1 MNLEVN
7 FDIKV
12 KKNINRNYKYPLY
25 ICDIRQFFFYFEDLM
40 FISLQFSQIYSFLI
54 LTCPHLSFVTKLTRF
69 FYTLIHNNLMFCNIR
84 KQRVRILTISRVTKI
99 TTFTYLVITSLLA
112 LTLTWSIIQF
122 RQTMADTDQYN
133 RLLTLASVTL
143 KDKIESYLNFGEATQ
158 LQAAINLIN
167 TDIKEQ
173 LDQLPT
179 GIQTDLSPLLEDLSL
194 KLDGDIRA
202 AGKLSGDAYVLIRN
216 NQRQISQAI
225 DTYSDFISQNQTQI
239 NTQDEIIL
247 LKKDAELKKH
257 LIVLSDTTEQYLNS
271 NNQKNKTLLMTETE
285 LFQASI
291 RNMEQLPNSITQKT
305 QKSNSDDL
313 SALMGWEEENEETEN
328 PLTDIQSELGS
339 WVNRYMKDVN
349 NSLSSIDHMQSVQ
362 TDLRQ
367 QVYELQQKLAIG
379 TQAISTQSEHTQ
391 DRIIFAFALFILL
404 MIIISALTHLFLSRI
419 VVKSAKNL
427 LSAVVSLV
435 ERQSSDPIHVG
446 KQKNELSETAN
457 YFNQYLAYV
466 ETQKQKRDK
475 ELAKISDS
483 LNKVLNAFDD
493 INALNLESTNEL
505 NKTSSITEQVN
516 ILANKA
522 EVRAQEVEGYANDTS
537 LAMNSSVEQAHSLTQ
552 ANQIAMQTLSLSRQS
567 LNGLEDSVNDAS
579 SIVSSIRDI
588 SEQTN
593 LLALNAAI
601 EAARA
606 GEHGRGF
613 AVVATE
619 VRTLSSKTQDSLGEI
634 TSILSRLTS
643 STQNLSHSLDKI
655 EAASDTQINLTA
667 QLGDSAQEVSQK
679 SKQSTELARKA
690 TRYAGEQKAEM
701 QSLNHAMLQVKQKA
715 SESEQFL
722 EKVSATI
729 RKRVNEISVSLG
741 I

>member
-1 MNLEVN
+1 M
-7 FDIKV
+7 
-12 KKNINRNYKYPLY
+12 
-25 ICDIRQFFFYFEDLM
+25 
-40 FISLQFSQIYSFLI
+40 
-54 LTCPHLSFVTKLTRF
+54 
-69 FYTLIHNNLMFCNIR
+69 
-84 KQRVRILTISRVTKI
+84 TISSVTRI
-99 TTFTYLVITSLLA
+99 TTFTYIVITSLLA

-133 RLLTLASVTL
+133 RLQTLASVTL

-158 LQAAINLIN
+158 LQEAINLIN
-167 TDIKEQ
+167 SDIKQQ
-173 LDQLPT
+173 LDLLPT
-179 GIQTDLSPLLEDLSL
+179 SIQNDLSPLLDNMSV

-225 DTYSDFISQNQTQI
+225 DTYSDYIQQHQGEMS
-239 NTQDEIIL
+239 TQDEIIL
-247 LKKDAELKKH
+247 LRKDAELKKH

-271 NNQKNKTLLMTETE
+271 NNQKNKALLVTEAN

-291 RNMEQLPNSITQKT
+291 SSMAKLPSNFTQKV
-305 QKSNSDDL
+305 QEEDSDDL
-313 SALMGWEEENEETEN
+313 GALMGWEEDKEEKES
-328 PLTDIQSELGS
+328 PLAEIQSELGS

-349 NSLSSIDHMQSVQ
+349 NSLSSISHMQTVQ
-362 TDLRQ
+362 MSLRK
-367 QVYELQQKLAIG
+367 QVSQLQDKLAIG
-379 TQAISTQSEHTQ
+379 TQAISIQSDQTQ

-419 VVKSAKNL
+419 VVRSAKNL
-427 LSAVVSLV
+427 LSAVTSLV
-435 ERQSSDPIHVG
+435 ETQNSEPINVG

-457 YFNQYLAYV
+457 YFNQYLAHV
-466 ETQKQKRDK
+466 EKQKQKRNK

-493 INALNLESTNEL
+493 INTLNLESTNEL

-522 EVRAQEVEGYANDTS
+522 EVRAQEVEGYAGETN
-537 LAMNSSVEQAHSLTQ
+537 LAMQQSVKQAQSLKQ
-552 ANQIAMQTLSLSRQS
+552 ANEIAMQTLSQSRQS

-619 VRTLSSKTQDSLGEI
+619 VRTLSSRTQDSLTEI

-643 STQNLSHSLDKI
+643 STHNLSQSLDKI
-655 EAASDTQINLTA
+655 ESASDTQVTLTR
-667 QLGDSAQEVSQK
+667 QLGDSALEVSQK
-679 SKQSTELARKA
+679 SKQSTELAQKA
-690 TRYAGEQKAEM
+690 TRYAGEQKVEM
-701 QSLNHAMLQVKQKA
+701 QALNSAMLKVRQKA
-715 SESEQFL
+715 TESEDFL
-722 EKVSATI
+722 SKVSATI
-729 RKRVNEISVSLG
+729 TKRVNEISLTLG

>member
-1 MNLEVN
+1 M
-7 FDIKV
+7 
-12 KKNINRNYKYPLY
+12 
-25 ICDIRQFFFYFEDLM
+25 
-40 FISLQFSQIYSFLI
+40 
-54 LTCPHLSFVTKLTRF
+54 
-69 FYTLIHNNLMFCNIR
+69 
-84 KQRVRILTISRVTKI
+84 TISSVTRI
-99 TTFTYLVITSLLA
+99 TTFTYIVITSLLA

-133 RLLTLASVTL
+133 RLQTLASVTL

-158 LQAAINLIN
+158 LQEAINLIN
-167 TDIKEQ
+167 SDIKQQ
-173 LDQLPT
+173 LDLLPT
-179 GIQTDLSPLLEDLSL
+179 SIQNDLSPLLDNMSV

-225 DTYSDFISQNQTQI
+225 DTYSDYIQQHQGEMS
-239 NTQDEIIL
+239 TQDEIIL
-247 LKKDAELKKH
+247 LRKDAELKKH

-271 NNQKNKTLLMTETE
+271 NNQKNKALLVTEAN

-291 RNMEQLPNSITQKT
+291 SSMAKLPSNFTQKV
-305 QKSNSDDL
+305 QEEDSDDL
-313 SALMGWEEENEETEN
+313 GALMGWEEDKEEKES
-328 PLTDIQSELGS
+328 PLAEIQSELGS

-349 NSLSSIDHMQSVQ
+349 NSLSSISHMQTVQ
-362 TDLRQ
+362 MSLRK
-367 QVYELQQKLAIG
+367 QVSQLQDKLAIG
-379 TQAISTQSEHTQ
+379 TQAISIQSDQTQ

-419 VVKSAKNL
+419 VVRSAKNL
-427 LSAVVSLV
+427 LSAVTSLV
-435 ERQSSDPIHVG
+435 ETQNSEPINVG

-457 YFNQYLAYV
+457 YFNQYLAHV
-466 ETQKQKRDK
+466 EKQKQKRDK

-493 INALNLESTNEL
+493 INTLNLESTNEL

-522 EVRAQEVEGYANDTS
+522 EVRAQEVEGYAGETN
-537 LAMNSSVEQAHSLTQ
+537 LAMQQSVKQAQSLKQ
-552 ANQIAMQTLSLSRQS
+552 ANEIAMQTLSQSRQS

-619 VRTLSSKTQDSLGEI
+619 VRTLSSRTQDSLTEI

-643 STQNLSHSLDKI
+643 STHNLSQSLDKI
-655 EAASDTQINLTA
+655 ESASDTQVTLTR
-667 QLGDSAQEVSQK
+667 QLGDSALEVSQK
-679 SKQSTELARKA
+679 SKQSTELAQKA
-690 TRYAGEQKAEM
+690 TRYAGEQKVEM
-701 QSLNHAMLQVKQKA
+701 QALNSAMLKVRQKA
-715 SESEQFL
+715 TESEDFL
-722 EKVSATI
+722 SKVSATI
-729 RKRVNEISVSLG
+729 TKRVNEISLTLG

>member
-1 MNLEVN
+1 M
-7 FDIKV
+7 
-12 KKNINRNYKYPLY
+12 
-25 ICDIRQFFFYFEDLM
+25 
-40 FISLQFSQIYSFLI
+40 
-54 LTCPHLSFVTKLTRF
+54 
-69 FYTLIHNNLMFCNIR
+69 
-84 KQRVRILTISRVTKI
+84 TISSVTRI
-99 TTFTYLVITSLLA
+99 TTFTYIVITSLLA

-133 RLLTLASVTL
+133 RLQTLASVTL

-158 LQAAINLIN
+158 LQEAINLIN
-167 TDIKEQ
+167 SDIKQQ
-173 LDQLPT
+173 LDLLPT
-179 GIQTDLSPLLEDLSL
+179 SIQNDLSPLLDNMSV

-225 DTYSDFISQNQTQI
+225 DTYSDYIQQHQGEMS
-239 NTQDEIIL
+239 TQDEIIL
-247 LKKDAELKKH
+247 LRKDAELKKH

-271 NNQKNKTLLMTETE
+271 NNQKNKALLVTEAN

-291 RNMEQLPNSITQKT
+291 SSMAKLPSNFTQKV
-305 QKSNSDDL
+305 QEEDSDDL
-313 SALMGWEEENEETEN
+313 GALMGWEEDNEEKES
-328 PLTDIQSELGS
+328 PLAEIQSELGS

-349 NSLSSIDHMQSVQ
+349 NSLSSISHMQTVQ
-362 TDLRQ
+362 MSLRK
-367 QVYELQQKLAIG
+367 QVSQLQDKLAIG
-379 TQAISTQSEHTQ
+379 TQAISIQSDQTQ

-419 VVKSAKNL
+419 VVRSAKNL
-427 LSAVVSLV
+427 LSAVTSLV
-435 ERQSSDPIHVG
+435 ETQNSEPINVG

-457 YFNQYLAYV
+457 YFNQYLAHV
-466 ETQKQKRDK
+466 EKQKQKRDK

-493 INALNLESTNEL
+493 INTLNLESTNEL

-522 EVRAQEVEGYANDTS
+522 EVRAQEVEGYAGETN
-537 LAMNSSVEQAHSLTQ
+537 LAMQQSVKQAQSLKQ
-552 ANQIAMQTLSLSRQS
+552 ANEIAMQTLSQSRQS

-619 VRTLSSKTQDSLGEI
+619 VRTLSSRTQDSLTEI

-643 STQNLSHSLDKI
+643 STHNLSQSLDKI
-655 EAASDTQINLTA
+655 ESASDTQVTLTR
-667 QLGDSAQEVSQK
+667 QLGDSALEVSQK
-679 SKQSTELARKA
+679 SKQSTELAQKA
-690 TRYAGEQKAEM
+690 TRYAGEQKVEM
-701 QSLNHAMLQVKQKA
+701 QALNSAMLKVRQKA
-715 SESEQFL
+715 TESEDFL
-722 EKVSATI
+722 SKVSATI
-729 RKRVNEISVSLG
+729 TKRVNEISLTLG

>member
-1 MNLEVN
+1 M
-7 FDIKV
+7 
-12 KKNINRNYKYPLY
+12 
-25 ICDIRQFFFYFEDLM
+25 
-40 FISLQFSQIYSFLI
+40 
-54 LTCPHLSFVTKLTRF
+54 
-69 FYTLIHNNLMFCNIR
+69 
-84 KQRVRILTISRVTKI
+84 TISSVTRI
-99 TTFTYLVITSLLA
+99 TTFTYIVITSLLA

-133 RLLTLASVTL
+133 RLQTLASVTL

-158 LQAAINLIN
+158 LQEAINLIN
-167 TDIKEQ
+167 SDIKQQ
-173 LDQLPT
+173 LDLLPT
-179 GIQTDLSPLLEDLSL
+179 SIQNDLSPLLDNMSV

-225 DTYSDFISQNQTQI
+225 DTYSDYIQQHQGEMS
-239 NTQDEIIL
+239 TQDEIIL
-247 LKKDAELKKH
+247 LRKDAELKKH

-271 NNQKNKTLLMTETE
+271 NNQKNKALLVTEAN

-291 RNMEQLPNSITQKT
+291 SSMEKLPSNFTQKV
-305 QKSNSDDL
+305 QEEDSDDL
-313 SALMGWEEENEETEN
+313 GALMGWEEDKEEKES
-328 PLTDIQSELGS
+328 PLAEIQSELGS

-349 NSLSSIDHMQSVQ
+349 NSLSSISHMQTVQ
-362 TDLRQ
+362 MSLRK
-367 QVYELQQKLAIG
+367 QVSQLQDKLAIG
-379 TQAISTQSEHTQ
+379 TQAISIQSDQTQ

-419 VVKSAKNL
+419 VVRSAKNL
-427 LSAVVSLV
+427 LSAVTSLV
-435 ERQSSDPIHVG
+435 ETQNSEPINVG

-457 YFNQYLAYV
+457 YFNQYLAHV
-466 ETQKQKRDK
+466 EKQKQKRDK

-493 INALNLESTNEL
+493 INTLNLESTHEL

-522 EVRAQEVEGYANDTS
+522 EVRAQEVEGYAGETN
-537 LAMNSSVEQAHSLTQ
+537 LAMQQSVKQAQSLKQ
-552 ANQIAMQTLSLSRQS
+552 ANEIAMQTLSQSRQS

-619 VRTLSSKTQDSLGEI
+619 VRTLSSRTQDSLTEI

-643 STQNLSHSLDKI
+643 STHNLSQSLDKI
-655 EAASDTQINLTA
+655 ESASDTQVTLTR
-667 QLGDSAQEVSQK
+667 QLGDSALEVSQK
-679 SKQSTELARKA
+679 SKQSTELAQKA
-690 TRYAGEQKAEM
+690 TRYAGEQKVEM
-701 QSLNHAMLQVKQKA
+701 QALNSAMLKVRQKA
-715 SESEQFL
+715 TESEDFL
-722 EKVSATI
+722 SKVSATI
-729 RKRVNEISVSLG
+729 TKRVNEISLTLG